1 MAAAA
6 GQVAATVVKI
16 AISLIE
22 KQQADQ
28 VAQERQNEI
37 MSALN
42 NIQDTLQSIQVQQ
55 EQLADIG
62 MLFSSLTI
70 IETWQSGYPSAVQNN
85 DTDQINTYLDAF
97 NSKGAGGAAYNVQNI
112 FNVLTG
118 QGQAAPGESGAT
130 PLVQIWHDQSYDKM
144 YTLDI
149 HGQYSF
155 TLKNYLD
162 DFDKSLGWAFG
173 TAGFAL
179 ACQIIA
185 LQDLAD
191 KTTTPEEIQNEV
203 EQLTTQFTTNTNEV
217 FKVAYQQF
225 PAFVKK
231 FKLSYQDEG
240 SNLTN
245 WFRMW
250 RNNSHVKNYTPIAGG
265 AHVISPFNAFPNS
278 GYPAQAFE
286 VYPAPC
292 DDAEG
297 IYPEVEFRF
306 GETDHPL
313 KGLATIYSRDA
324 SLPLLVYNI
333 EGRMGLTTT
342 TDPSFWDP
350 GADVNGILKLPFNVL
365 PVSTKHSN
373 TDAPAF
379 VLLLGN
385 YANTQGWPWDI
396 GSASPLEY
404 WILRDDGT
412 VQSPWVRTEDGP
424 ALPPG
429 QQPTAPGPNPVDDG
443 QHQSQ
448 WIPDQFGS

>member
-6 GQVAATVVKI
+6 GQVAGTVVKI
-16 AISLIE
+16 AISSIE
-22 KQQADQ
+22 KEQADQ
-28 VAQERQNEI
+28 AAEERQNQI

-55 EQLADIG
+55 EQLTDIG

-70 IETWQSGYPSAVQNN
+70 IETWQNDYPIAVQNN
-85 DTDQINTYLDAF
+85 DTNGIKSYLHAF
-97 NSKGAGGAAYNVQNI
+97 NSKGAEGAAYNVQNI

-118 QGQAAPGESGAT
+118 QDASLIHIRPRIHNRS
-130 PLVQIWHDQSYDKM
+130 
-144 YTLDI
+144 TLCTSPI
-149 HGQYSF
+149 A
-155 TLKNYLD
+155 
-162 DFDKSLGWAFG
+162 LGWAFG
-173 TAGFAL
+173 MAGFAL

-185 LQDLAD
+185 LQD
-191 KTTTPEEIQNEV
+191 KTTTHEEIQREV
-203 EQLTTQFTTNTNEV
+203 EQLTSQFTANVNEV
-217 FKVAYQQF
+217 FKTAYKQF

-265 AHVISPFNAFPNS
+265 PHVINPFDEFPNS

-306 GETDHPL
+306 DETNHPL
-313 KGLATIYSRDA
+313 KGLATIYSRDGD
-324 SLPLLVYNI
+324 LPLLTYLI

-342 TDPSFWDP
+342 TDPSYWDP
-350 GADVNGILKLPFNVL
+350 GVDTNGILNIPFNVL
-365 PVSTKHSN
+365 P
-373 TDAPAF
+373 
-379 VLLLGN
+379 
-385 YANTQGWPWDI
+385 
-396 GSASPLEY
+396 
-404 WILRDDGT
+404 
-412 VQSPWVRTEDGP
+412 SPWVRTDGGP

-443 QHQSQ
+443 QQQSQ
-448 WIPDQFGS
+448 WRPDQFVS

>member
-6 GQVAATVVKI
+6 GQVAGTVVKI

-22 KQQADQ
+22 KEQADQ
-28 VAQERQNEI
+28 AAEERQNQI

-55 EQLADIG
+55 EQLTDIG
-62 MLFSSLTI
+62 MLFSSLAI
-70 IETWQSGYPSAVQNN
+70 IETWQNDYPIAVQNN
-85 DTDQINTYLDAF
+85 DTNGIKSYLHAF
-97 NSKGAGGAAYNVQNI
+97 NSKGAEGAAYNVQNI

-118 QGQAAPGESGAT
+118 QGQAASGQSGAT

-144 YTLDI
+144 YA
-149 HGQYSF
+149 QYAF
-155 TLKNYLD
+155 TLKDYLD
-162 DFDKSLGWAFG
+162 DFDKALGWAFG
-173 TAGFAL
+173 MAGFAL

-191 KTTTPEEIQNEV
+191 KTTTHEEIQSEV
-203 EQLTTQFTTNTNEV
+203 EQLTSQFTANVNEV
-217 FKVAYQQF
+217 FKTAYKQF

-265 AHVISPFNAFPNS
+265 PHVINPLDEFPNS

-306 GETDHPL
+306 DETNHPL
-313 KGLATIYSRDA
+313 KGLATIYSRDGD
-324 SLPLLVYNI
+324 LPLLTYLI

-342 TDPSFWDP
+342 TDPSYWDP
-350 GADVNGILKLPFNVL
+350 GVDTNGILNIPFNVL
-365 PVSTKHSN
+365 PVSTKHSH

-379 VLLLGN
+379 VLLLSNGV
-385 YANTQGWPWDI
+385 NTQGWPWDI

-412 VQSPWVRTEDGP
+412 IQLPWVRTDGGP

-429 QQPTAPGPNPVDDG
+429 QAPTAPGPNPVDDG
-443 QHQSQ
+443 QQQSQ
-448 WIPDQFGS
+448 CRPDQFVS

>member
-6 GQVAATVVKI
+6 GQVAGTVVKI

-22 KQQADQ
+22 KEQADQ
-28 VAQERQNEI
+28 AAEERQSQI

-42 NIQDTLQSIQVQQ
+42 SIQDTLQSMQVQQ
-55 EQLADIG
+55 EQLTDIG

-70 IETWQSGYPSAVQNN
+70 SETWQNGYPTAVQNN
-85 DTDQINTYLDAF
+85 DTDQINTYLHAF
-97 NSKGAGGAAYNVQNI
+97 NSKDAGGAAYNVQNI

-118 QGQAAPGESGAT
+118 QGQAASGQSGAT

-144 YTLDI
+144 YN
-149 HGQYSF
+149 QYGF

-162 DFDKSLGWAFG
+162 DFDKALGWAFG
-173 TAGFAL
+173 MAGFAL

-191 KTTTPEEIQNEV
+191 KTTTPEEIQSEV
-203 EQLTTQFTTNTNEV
+203 GQLTSQFTANANEV
-217 FKVAYQQF
+217 FKTA
-225 PAFVKK
+225 
-231 FKLSYQDEG
+231 YQDEG
-240 SNLTN
+240 SNLIN

-265 AHVISPFNAFPNS
+265 PHVITPFNEFPNS

-306 GETDHPL
+306 DETDHPL
-313 KGLATIYSRDA
+313 KGLATIYSRDGG
-324 SLPLLVYNI
+324 LPLLAYDI

-342 TDPSFWDP
+342 TDPSNWDP
-350 GADVNGILKLPFNVL
+350 GADTSGILKLPFNVL
-365 PVSTKHSN
+365 PVSTKHSH

-379 VLLLGN
+379 VLLLGDG
-385 YANTQGWPWDI
+385 ADTQGWPWDI

-412 VQSPWVRTEDGP
+412 IQLPWVRREGGP

-448 WIPDQFGS
+448 WNPDQFGS